1 MRKKNGKTLILTLA
15 VFFLGC
21 GYSLR
26 QTLPPPEADLA
37 QIKTIV
43 VAPFANLTGTKDA
56 HKVIVGLLD
65 EVLVSGGKYSSVSN
79 DLVLKAIYKI
89 CANGAVIDRT
99 QAQKLGQSLKADA
112 VIIGTV
118 SEYWY
123 QEEQKYY
130 PDREPAVG
138 ITARLVDV
146 KTGAVIAATS
156 VSKTGG
162 GAFQYLFSDNAGQ
175 LHQVAKKASEE
186 IINALLP

>member
-1 MRKKNGKTLILTLA
+1 M
-15 VFFLGC
+15 
-21 GYSLR
+21 
-26 QTLPPPEADLA
+26 
-37 QIKTIV
+37 